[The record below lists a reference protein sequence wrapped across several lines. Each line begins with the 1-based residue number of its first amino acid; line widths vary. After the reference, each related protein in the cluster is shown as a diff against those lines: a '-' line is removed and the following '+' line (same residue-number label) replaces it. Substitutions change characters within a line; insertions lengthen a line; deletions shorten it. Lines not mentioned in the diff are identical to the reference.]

1 MIQFGLIVLKFQVDI
16 GYARF
21 LSFIFE
27 RLLKTCENS
36 VSYLTR

>member
-21 LSFIFE
+21 FC
-27 RLLKTCENS
+27 LLYFKGCLKRAKIQSHN
-36 VSYLTR
+36 